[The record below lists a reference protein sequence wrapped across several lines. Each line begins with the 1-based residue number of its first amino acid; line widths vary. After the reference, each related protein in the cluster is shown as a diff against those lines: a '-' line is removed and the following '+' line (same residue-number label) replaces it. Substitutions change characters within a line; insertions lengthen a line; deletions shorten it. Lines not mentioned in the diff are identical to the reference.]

1 MNKKKAGAPNHLRAL
16 TLGRQYC
23 GGSFRW
29 DSCRAFV
36 DWLVAVA
43 WVVGLFGAVFLYRAV
58 TWQVAVDGFEAGSIG
73 VSWLI
78 AAGGAVLVAR
88 TPAEAVVL
96 ACAAAVG
103 GLFVGLGLIDQS

>member
-1 MNKKKAGAPNHLRAL
+1 MNKKKAEVLI
-16 TLGRQYC
+16 TLGLLLWA
-23 GGSFRW
+23 GSTVAG
-29 DSCRAFV
+29 AFAGTV
-36 DWLVAVA
+36 AAPLLTGLVAVA

-58 TWQVAVDGFEAGSIG
+58 TWRVAVDGFEAGSIG